1 MKNSQAISLAQRIA
15 DRFAELSQV
24 EAVTLAGSLTT
35 GMAQPGSDIDL
46 YVYQHGE
53 IPPVARAAIV
63 GDAEALELD
72 NRFWEPGDE
81 WVDAETG
88 IHVDVMYRSLGWIDE
103 QLDRTLRRHEAWVG
117 YTTCFWHNVLTS
129 QILFDRNGWFR
140 ERQQWADQPYPE
152 PLRQAIVAKNHPI
165 LRRNL
170 SSYRY
175 QIKRAAGRGDFVSL
189 NHRVAALLASYFDIL
204 FALNRLPH
212 PGEKRLLAIACEQ
225 CEALPDGMETQVLAL
240 LRTAVEPGGRVV
252 EQVDTLVDG
261 LDDLLHEEGFDF
273 AVGSQH
279 K

>member
-1 MKNSQAISLAQRIA
+1 MKNLQAISLAQRIA

-88 IHVDVMYRSLGWIDE
+88 IHVDVMYRSSAWIDE

-152 PLRQAIVAKNHPI
+152 ALRQAIVAKNHPI

-212 PGEKRLLAIACEQ
+212 PGEKRLLAIAREQ
-225 CEALPDGMETQVLAL
+225 CDALPDGMEEQVLAL
-240 LRTAVEPGGRVV
+240 LRAAVEPGGEVV
-252 EQVDTLVDG
+252 EQMDALVDG
-261 LDDLLHEEGFDF
+261 LDDLLHAEGFDF
-273 AVGSQH
+273 ALGSQH
-279 K
+279 T